1 MSIFLEED
9 LSIMMAAAQV
19 IAGNYGSVENILLA
33 ENAPD
38 ESRPTRHFFNM
49 AVLAAF
55 ELGKRSRQ

>member
-1 MSIFLEED
+1 MSVFLEQD
-9 LSIMMAAAQV
+9 LSVMRAAAE
-19 IAGNYGSVENILLA
+19 IISRNYGSIENILLA

-55 ELGKRSRQ
+55 ELGKRSRP